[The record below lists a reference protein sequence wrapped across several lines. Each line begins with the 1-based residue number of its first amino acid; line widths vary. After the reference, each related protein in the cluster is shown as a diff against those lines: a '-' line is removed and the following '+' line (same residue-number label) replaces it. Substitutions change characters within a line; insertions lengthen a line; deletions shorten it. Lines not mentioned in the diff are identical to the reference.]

1 MVGWPGALVQAPL
14 ASNTPL
20 TGRVASHGPSLTALE
35 SKGQSTELLPVP
47 DTSQGPGSSLS
58 SPAIWFYLVN
68 NDHTHTHTHTHHLCP
83 YQAPGQRVHK
93 SAPGGVYTWE
103 RGRKDG
109 KVTQPV
115 GLKMPK
121 RGTWLANLVEAEP
134 WTQGKKEKSLPI
146 CGRETWALSLFVNR
160 SVAECVCVCN

>member
-1 MVGWPGALVQAPL
+1 MGWPGALVQAPL

-68 NDHTHTHTHTHHLCP
+68 NDHTQTHTHTHTTFVLT
-83 YQAPGQRVHK
+83 K
-93 SAPGGVYTWE
+93 
-103 RGRKDG
+103 
-109 KVTQPV
+109 
-115 GLKMPK
+115 L
-121 RGTWLANLVEAEP
+121 L
-134 WTQGKKEKSLPI
+134 
-146 CGRETWALSLFVNR
+146 GRECTNR
-160 SVAECVCVCN
+160 PLGVFTPGKGGEKMVKSPSQWV